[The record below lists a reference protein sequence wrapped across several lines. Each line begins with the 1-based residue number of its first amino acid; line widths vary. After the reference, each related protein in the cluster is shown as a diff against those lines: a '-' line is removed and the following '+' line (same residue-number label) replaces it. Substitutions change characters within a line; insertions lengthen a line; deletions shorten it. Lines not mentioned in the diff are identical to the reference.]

1 MKKLLC
7 LISIVSAI
15 TVFYPVFAQE
25 EIKIEPLTGE
35 IDFDGNP
42 GEPAWQLSRCFPM
55 VMHYPVYNGSPTEK
69 SEVYIT
75 FDNNYLWIGAKL
87 YYNDISKLV
96 STSKKRDETSENSD
110 YFGILL
116 DSYNDNENALAF
128 FTMPSGLKIDYTV
141 ANDAAG
147 RGPGD
152 DLKNYTWN
160 SFWDVKNVK
169 NDEAWLIEMRIPFS
183 SLRFQ
188 SVNDITKMGLIINRG
203 ISHCNEIDT
212 YPAIDTKYGQNA
224 KVKPS
229 LGQTIVFEQIK
240 PRNPLYISPY
250 LMGGISQN
258 YDSNEAGDDFVKP
271 NEPKLTGGLD
281 VKYNLNNNLTLDFT
295 VNTDFAQVE
304 ADDEQVNLTRYSL
317 FFPEKRLF
325 FQERASIF
333 SFSLG
338 GPQDLFYSR
347 NIGIVD
353 GEMAA
358 IPGGARLVGRLGKWD
373 IGILDMNT
381 AKFNGNPA
389 ENFGVA
395 RVRKQVINEN
405 SYIGGML
412 TSRLGF
418 DGSYNVGYGLD
429 GIIRVF
435 GDDYLDV
442 KVAQTID
449 NSLENNV
456 ASLDPTFF
464 RLAWERR
471 SEEGFGYS
479 GVYAYWGKDFNP
491 ESGFIF
497 LNNLHEFRG
506 EMQYGW
512 FPEENSAIFSYRTGI
527 DFEMLRRIED
537 GQLEN
542 MEISPEF
549 EINFKNGFGAF
560 TGLAYRK
567 EGVLEDFHLT
577 DDVFV
582 PAGNYDF
589 YGFHGFANSPRTKK
603 LVGMVGFEAGQFYD
617 GNRVSFNV
625 DPELNLSSSF
635 QITAGYQFDHVIFP
649 TRDQK
654 FTNNIGKVKITYMVN
669 TKISMSAFVQ
679 YNEIDNILITNYRLR
694 YNPRDGNDFYLVLN
708 DMRNS
713 KKTGSDDLLPPFI
726 NQTVMLKY
734 THTFRL

>member
-1 MKKLLC
+1 MLFR
-7 LISIVSAI
+7 S
-15 TVFYPVFAQE
+15 
-25 EIKIEPLTGE
+25 
-35 IDFDGNP
+35 
-42 GEPAWQLSRCFPM
+42 
-55 VMHYPVYNGSPTEK
+55 
-69 SEVYIT
+69 
-75 FDNNYLWIGAKL
+75 
-87 YYNDISKLV
+87 
-96 STSKKRDETSENSD
+96 
-110 YFGILL
+110 
-116 DSYNDNENALAF
+116 
-128 FTMPSGLKIDYTV
+128 
-141 ANDAAG
+141 
-147 RGPGD
+147 
-152 DLKNYTWN
+152 
-160 SFWDVKNVK
+160 
-169 NDEAWLIEMRIPFS
+169 
-183 SLRFQ
+183 
-188 SVNDITKMGLIINRG
+188 
-203 ISHCNEIDT
+203 DT

-224 KVKPS
+224 KIKPS

-258 YDSNEAGDDFVKP
+258 YESNETGDDFVKS

-412 TSRLGF
+412 TTRLGF

-479 GVYAYWGKDFNP
+479 GAYAYWGKDFNP

-582 PAGNYDF
+582 SAGNYAF

-635 QITAGYQFDHVIFP
+635 QITAGYQFDHVTFP
-649 TRDQK
+649 TREQK